1 MATGETT
8 TGYIWVKTAIL
19 AGLALWLTVAVFNNI
34 TDFATNDHL
43 LGLMLSM
50 ELVRAD
56 ETLGNGLEWRA
67 WGRGAATAVLVVVIA
82 VQVAVSALLW
92 RGAVRF
98 AEAGRSGAA
107 AAEARAI
114 RAANQALG
122 AFMGLWFWF
131 MIGGL
136 WFGYWMKQG
145 PVQMVHM
152 TLLTLGV
159 LAAVAVNHRPAR
171 PAA

>member
-1 MATGETT
+1 MSTGFTLM
-8 TGYIWVKTAIL
+8 KTVML
-19 AGLALWLTVAVFNNI
+19 AGLALWLSVAVFNNI

-43 LGLMLSM
+43 LGIMLSM
-50 ELVRAD
+50 QLVKGD
-56 ETLGNGLEWRA
+56 EALGNGLEWRA
-67 WGRGAATAVLVVVIA
+67 WSEQAATGVLCAVIV

-92 RGAVRF
+92 RGAALFLR
-98 AEAGRSGAA
+98 AARIGDA
-107 AAEARAI
+107 AAELRAI
-114 RAANQALG
+114 RAANQGVA

-152 TLLTLGV
+152 TLLI
-159 LAAVAVNHRPAR
+159 LAFLSAIAVNHRPDR
-171 PAA
+171 TT